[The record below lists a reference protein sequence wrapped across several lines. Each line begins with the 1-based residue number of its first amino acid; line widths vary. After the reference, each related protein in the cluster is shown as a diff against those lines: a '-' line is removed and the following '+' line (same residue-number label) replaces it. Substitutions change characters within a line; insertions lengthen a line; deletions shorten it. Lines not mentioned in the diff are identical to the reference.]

1 METARWAN
9 EFMRTSVFLAAV
21 GLAASPPVL
30 AQDAIRSY
38 SAVSQDGDSNYGY
51 IEQISATSSLAHM
64 AQFGNGN
71 AVGSINVQEGGIFS
85 RFEQLGIVQM
95 YVTNADAYVIQL
107 GDANSAWVLQHFGAN
122 NNVLVSQGFAFIDFE
137 TGTFVDGGPAYG
149 SYVHVDQRGFDND
162 SRILQFGTNNLART
176 TQVGTGGD
184 VNVARVTQMGGPYSG
199 GVSQYGAGN
208 RGVVFQH

>member
-9 EFMRTSVFLAAV
+9 NFVRISISLAAV

-30 AQDAIRSY
+30 AQETRSY
-38 SAVSQDGDSNYGY
+38 SVISQDGDSNYGY
-51 IEQISATSSLAHM
+51 IEQISASDSF
-64 AQFGNGN
+64 AQIAQYGNGN
-71 AVGSINVQEGGIFS
+71 FVGSRDVQVGGIFS
-85 RFEQLGIVQM
+85 IYEQLGIVQM
-95 YVTNADAYVIQL
+95 YVTNADAYVVQL
-107 GDANSAWVLQHFGAN
+107 GDANSAWVLQHYGAN

-162 SRILQFGTNNLART
+162 ARILQFGTNNLART
-176 TQVGTGGD
+176 TQNGSGGD